1 MARNDTFLINEHNI
15 DKDTKVLDI
24 GGAMKQHEQIKV
36 DTLVDI
42 ISPQEAPYTAS
53 KLKAKRFVKVDITKE
68 KLPFKNKEF
77 DVCLCTH
84 TLEDLYNP
92 FLIMDEMSRVA
103 KRGYIATPSMGNDMV
118 FSHYDIT
125 DWLTG
130 GKRVPGL
137 SHHKWFFVNKGK
149 KIKIIPKNYGI
160 LYSPKFHIVGW
171 RGEDDFNYFW
181 DGKIDYE
188 KVTDLNIHHL
198 VDEYQKFI
206 DENKDNIKFGR
217 VLYFYDNPFYIT
229 KAYLKYLLNR
239 GEGYKYR
246 KR

>member
-1 MARNDTFLINEHNI
+1 MARNDTFLINELNI

-42 ISPQEAPYTAS
+42 IFPQEAPYTAS

-92 FLIMDEMSRVA
+92 FLVIEEMNRVA
-103 KRGYIATPSMGNDMV
+103 KRGYIATPSMGTDMI
-118 FSHYDIT
+118 FSHFDIT

-130 GKRVPGL
+130 GRRVPGQ
-137 SHHKWFFVNKGK
+137 SHHKWFFVKDGK
-149 KIKIIPKNYGI
+149 KMKIIPKNYAI
-160 LYSPKFHIVGW
+160 LYSPKFHMVEW
-171 RGEDDFNYFW
+171 KGEVELEYYWKD
-181 DGKIDYE
+181 KIEYYA
-188 KVTDLNIHHL
+188 VSDLNIHDL
-198 VDEYQKFI
+198 INEYQNFI
-206 DENKDNIKFGR
+206 KENRSYIRFGR
-217 VLYFYDNPFYIT
+217 VLYYYDNPFYVT
-229 KAYLKYLLNR
+229 KALLKLLIKR
-239 GEGYKYR
+239 GVGYKFR